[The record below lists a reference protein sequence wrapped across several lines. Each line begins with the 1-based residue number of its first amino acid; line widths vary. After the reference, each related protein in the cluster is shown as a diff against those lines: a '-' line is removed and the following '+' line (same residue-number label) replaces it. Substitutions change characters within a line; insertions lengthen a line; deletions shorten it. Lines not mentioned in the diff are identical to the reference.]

1 LWRRPRNQQQQMECD
16 GGREKSWKGITEVG
30 HYRIIPASRRLSNLA
45 IAIVRVRGV
54 VSRIGEFTC
63 LV

>member
-1 LWRRPRNQQQQMECD
+1 MERYGDC
-16 GGREKSWKGITEVG
+16 EKSQEGIAEGG
-30 HYRIIPASRRLSNLA
+30 HDRIIPASRRLSNLA

>member
-1 LWRRPRNQQQQMECD
+1 MECD
-16 GGREKSWKGITEVG
+16 GGREKSWKGIAEGG
-30 HYRIIPASRRLSNLA
+30 HDRIIPASRRLSNLA